1 MAQDILKSIKERI
14 LILDGA
20 MGTMIQRYKLT
31 EADYRGESYKNHASP
46 LKGNND
52 ALSIS
57 QPQIIEEIHLK
68 YLEAGADIIETNT
81 FNSTRISMADY
92 HFEGEVRRLN
102 LESVRV
108 ARLAADKT
116 TAKTPNKPRY
126 VAGAVGPTSKT
137 ASLSPKVSD
146 PGYRAVTFDD
156 LVSSYAEQ
164 IEALIE
170 GGVDLLLI
178 ETVFDTLNSK
188 AAIFATQQT
197 FQKMGKE
204 VPVIV
209 SGTIT
214 DKSGRTLSGQTTEA
228 FWNSISH
235 GQSLSASDASHQP
248 APQFHLASDAAHQP
262 AKNFFFGAGLNCALG
277 AHELEPYIKEMAR
290 VATCYVSVYPNAGLP
305 NQFGE
310 YDETPDET
318 AAFIKPW
325 AQKGYINIIGGC
337 CGTTPE
343 HIAAMAKAV
352 EGCKPRELPKSNQL
366 THLSGLEPVT
376 LRPEIAFVN
385 IGERTNVTGS
395 PKFARYVKEGN
406 WEEALKI
413 AKQQVESGAMII
425 DINMDEG
432 LLDSEALM
440 TQFMNLVAA
449 EPEISKVPIMV
460 DSSKWSVIEA
470 GLKCMQGRGIVNSIS
485 LKEGEEELIKRA
497 KKIRGYGAAMVLMA
511 FDEKGQADTYEKRTQ
526 ILTRSFKILTE
537 KAGIAPEDIFFDPNV
552 LPIGTGLEEHA
563 NYAVDFIETC
573 KFLKNLSPK
582 SHITG
587 GISNLSFG
595 FRGKNEIREAIHA
608 VFLYHAI
615 KAGLDS
621 GIVNPG
627 LLRVYSDVP
636 KDLLE
641 LSEDLVLNRNP
652 NATEALLKYAET
664 HSEEK
669 KDPAKVLEWRTKP
682 VRERLTHALV
692 NGIADFVEP
701 DLDEVIPLYPAA
713 LEIIEGPLM
722 EGMKVVGDLFGE
734 GKMFLPQ
741 VVKSA
746 RVMKKAVAHL
756 TPLIEAQK
764 KVGSKAGKV
773 IMATVKGDV
782 HDIGKNIVGVVLGC
796 NGYDIVD
803 LGVMVPLEKILEEAE
818 KQKADIIGLSG
829 LITPSLDEMVYVAQ
843 EMESRKLKTPL
854 LIGGATTSERHTAV
868 KIDPMYS
875 GPVIHVT
882 DASRSVGVCQE
893 ILNEIRRG
901 AYADSF
907 KTKYQKLRD
916 DFAKNKGKIQLLS
929 LDDARANSVKL
940 NFAGTAKP
948 SWLGNKSFHNWD
960 LAELRKYIDWTPF
973 FQTWELAGKYPAIL
987 EDKVIGAEAKKL
999 FDDAQKM
1006 LDKMIAGRWVSAHAT
1021 VGFYEAARDGDDI
1034 DLYYL
1039 PSSDKTD
1046 SGKSQRKPLETFCTL
1061 RQQGVVSGQPD
1072 KALADYIAP
1081 KESNVK
1087 DYVGFFIS
1095 TAGVGLE
1102 KKVAEF
1108 EKNHDDYN
1116 SILVKAL
1123 TDRFAEAFAEV
1134 LHEKVRKEWWGY
1146 AKDEKLTPEELIKEK
1161 YQGIRPAP
1169 GYPACPD
1176 HTEKAKLFKLLDGEK
1191 TAGVKLTEN
1200 FAMLPPSSVS
1210 GFYFAHPDSKYFAV
1224 GKINKDQIE
1233 DYARRK
1239 GVPIKEIER
1248 WLSPY
1253 LAY

>member
-1 MAQDILKSIKERI
+1 MDQKVLKAIKERI

-20 MGTMIQRYKLT
+20 MGTMIQRYKLG
-31 EADYRGESYKNHASP
+31 ESDYRGSTYKNHAHP

-52 ALSIS
+52 ALSVS

-81 FNSTRISMADY
+81 FNATRISMADY
-92 HFEGEVRRLN
+92 HFEAEVRKLN
-102 LESVRV
+102 LESARV
-108 ARLAADKT
+108 ARLAADKM
-116 TAKTPNKPRY
+116 TAKTPHKPRF

-156 LVSSYAEQ
+156 LVASYAEQ

-170 GGVDLLLI
+170 GGVDMLLI

-188 AAIFATQQT
+188 AAIFAAQQT
-197 FQKMGKE
+197 FQKAGKTL
-204 VPVIV
+204 PLLV

-235 GQSLSASDASHQP
+235 GNL
-248 APQFHLASDAAHQP
+248 LC
-262 AKNFFFGAGLNCALG
+262 AGLNCALG
-277 AHELEPYIKEMAR
+277 AQELEPYIKEMAR

-310 YDETPDET
+310 YDETPEQT

-325 AQKGYINIIGGC
+325 AQKGYINLIGGC

-352 EGCKPRELPKSNQL
+352 EGCKPRQLPNSDHL

-395 PKFARYVKEGN
+395 PKFMKFIKEGN

-440 TQFMNLVAA
+440 TQFMNLVAS

-485 LKEGEEELIKRA
+485 LKEGEAELIRRA
-497 KKIRGYGAAMVLMA
+497 KLIRSYGAAMVLMA
-511 FDEKGQADTYEKRTQ
+511 FNEQGQADTYEKRTS

-537 KAGIAPEDIFFDPNV
+537 QANIAPEDIFFDPNV

-573 KFLKNLSPK
+573 KYLKNLSPR

-636 KDLLE
+636 KDLLD

-722 EGMKVVGDLFGE
+722 DGMKIVGDLFGE

-764 KVGSKAGKV
+764 KKGSTIGKV

-803 LGVMVPLEKILEEAE
+803 LGVMVPLEKILEEAA

-893 ILNEIRRG
+893 LLSESRRD
-901 AYADSF
+901 AYSATF
-907 KTKYQKLRD
+907 KTKYAKLRS
-916 DFAKNKGKIQLLS
+916 DFEKNRGKIQLRTLE
-929 LDDARANSVKL
+929 DARANGWKGDWL
-940 NFAGTAKP
+940 HAEAGHTCDIHKSPLITKP
-948 SWLGNKSFHNWD
+948 SWLGVKAFHDWD
-960 LAELRKYIDWTPF
+960 LKEIRKYIDWTPF
-973 FQTWELAGKYPAIL
+973 FQTWELMGKYPAIF
-987 EDKVIGAEAKKL
+987 EDKVIGVEAKKL
-999 FDDAQKM
+999 FDDAQEM
-1006 LDKMIAGRWVSAHAT
+1006 LEIMVEEKWVSAHAAI
-1021 VGFYEAARDGDDI
+1021 GFFPAAREGDDI
-1034 DLYYL
+1034 ELFED
-1039 PSSDKTD
+1039 DTHK
-1046 SGKSQRKPLETFCTL
+1046 KIVETFCTL
-1061 RQQGVVSGQPD
+1061 RQQGVVNGIPNF
-1072 KALADYIAP
+1072 ALADFIAP
-1081 KESNVK
+1081 KETGVK
-1087 DYVGFFIS
+1087 DYMGFFVS

-1102 KKVAEF
+1102 KHVERF
-1108 EKNHDDYN
+1108 EKDHDDYK

-1134 LHEKVRKEWWGY
+1134 LHEKVRREWWGY
-1146 AKDEKLTPEELIKEK
+1146 AKNERFTTEQLIKEE
-1161 YQGIRPAP
+1161 YDGIRPAP
-1169 GYPACPD
+1169 GYPACPE

-1191 TAGVKLTEN
+1191 NTGVKLTEN
-1200 FAMLPPSSVS
+1200 FAMWPASSVS
-1210 GFYFAHPDSKYFAV
+1210 GFYFAHPESKYFAV

-1239 GVPIKEIER
+1239 GMPVKEVER

>member
-1 MAQDILKSIKERI
+1 MAENILNSIKSRI
-14 LILDGA
+14 LVLDGA
-20 MGTMIQRYKLT
+20 MGTMIQRYKLL
-31 EADYRGESYKNHASP
+31 EDDYRGQAYKSHPSP

-52 ALSIS
+52 ALVVT
-57 QPQIIEEIHLK
+57 QPHIIEEIHTK
-68 YLEAGADIIETNT
+68 YLEAGADIIETNS
-81 FNSTRISMADY
+81 FNANRVSMADY
-92 HFEGEVRRLN
+92 GFEGEVHRIN
-102 LESVRV
+102 LEAARV
-108 ARLAADKT
+108 ARLAADKM
-116 TAKTPNKPRY
+116 TAKTPNKPRF
-126 VAGAVGPTSKT
+126 VAGAVGPTTKT

-146 PGYRAVTFDD
+146 PAFRAVTFDE
-156 LVSSYAEQ
+156 LVSAYSEQ

-170 GGVDLLLI
+170 GKVDVILI
-178 ETVFDTLNSK
+178 ETVFDTLNAK
-188 AAIFATQQT
+188 AAIFAAQQT
-197 FQKMGKE
+197 FIKVGKE
-204 VPVIV
+204 LPLIV

-235 GQSLSASDASHQP
+235 GKL
-248 APQFHLASDAAHQP
+248 LA
-262 AKNFFFGAGLNCALG
+262 AGLNCALG
-277 AHELEPYIKEMAR
+277 AQELEQYVKEMSR
-290 VATCYVSVYPNAGLP
+290 VATCFVSVYPNAGLP

-310 YDETPDET
+310 YDELAEQT

-325 AQKGYINIIGGC
+325 AEKGYINIIGGC
-337 CGTTPE
+337 CGTTPD
-343 HIAAMAKAV
+343 HIRAMAQAV
-352 EGCKPRELPKSNQL
+352 AGFKPRQIPASDHL

-395 PKFARYVKEGN
+395 PKFAKFVKEGN

-440 TQFMNLVAA
+440 TQFMNMVAS

-485 LKEGEEELIKRA
+485 LKEGEVELIRRA
-497 KKIRGYGAAMVLMA
+497 KLIRSYGAAMVLMA
-511 FDEKGQADTYEKRTQ
+511 FDEQGQADTYEKRTS
-526 ILTRSFKILTE
+526 ILTRSFKVLTE
-537 KAGIAPEDIFFDPNV
+537 RADIAPEDIFFDPNV

-573 KFLKNLSPK
+573 KYLKKLSPR

-587 GISNLSFG
+587 GVSNLSFG

-615 KAGLDS
+615 KAGMDS

-627 LLRVYSDVP
+627 LLHVYSDIP
-636 KDLLE
+636 ADLLK
-641 LSEDLVLNRNP
+641 LAEDLVLNRDP
-652 NATEALLKYAET
+652 NATEALLKYAEKIQNQEPGT
-664 HSEEK
+664 K
-669 KDPAKVLEWRTKP
+669 NQVKEWRTKP

-701 DLDEVIPLYPAA
+701 DLDEVISLYPTA

-722 EGMKVVGDLFGE
+722 DGMKVVGDLFGE

-764 KVGSKAGKV
+764 KVGAKAGKV

-803 LGVMVPLEKILEEAE
+803 LGVMVPLEKILDEAK
-818 KQKADIIGLSG
+818 KQNANIIGLSG
-829 LITPSLDEMVYVAQ
+829 LITPSLDEMVFVAQ

-893 ILNEIRRG
+893 LLSEARRD
-901 AYADSF
+901 AYAQTF
-907 KTKYQKLRD
+907 KVKYQKLRD
-916 DFAKNKGKIQLLS
+916 DFEKNRGRIQLRS
-929 LDDARANSVKL
+929 LDEARDQGAKL
-940 NFAGTAKP
+940 NFAGNCAPVKP
-948 SWLGNKSFHNWD
+948 SWLGIKSFHDWD
-960 LAELRKYIDWTPF
+960 LAEIRKYIDWTPF
-973 FQTWELAGKYPAIL
+973 FQTWELAGRYPTIL
-987 EDKVIGAEAKKL
+987 EDKVVGKEAKKL
-999 FDDAQKM
+999 FDDAQEM
-1006 LDKMIAGRWVSAHAT
+1006 LDQMVKEKWVSAHAT
-1021 VGFYEAARDGDDI
+1021 IGFFEAARDQDDI
-1034 DLYYL
+1034 RIF
-1039 PSSDKTD
+1039 SN
-1046 SGKSQRKPLETFCTL
+1046 GKPVEIFCTL
-1061 RQQGVVSGQPD
+1061 RQQGVVSGQPN
-1072 KALADYIAP
+1072 KALADFIAP
-1081 KESNVK
+1081 AN
-1087 DYVGFFIS
+1087 DYMGFFVS
-1095 TAGVGLE
+1095 TAGVGVE
-1102 KKVAEF
+1102 KHIERF
-1108 EKNHDDYN
+1108 EKDHDDYK

-1123 TDRFAEAFAEV
+1123 ADRFAEAFTEL
-1134 LHEKVRKEWWGY
+1134 LHERVRKEWWGY
-1146 AKDEKLTPEELIKEK
+1146 AKNENLTPEQLIKEE
-1161 YQGIRPAP
+1161 YDGIRPAP
-1169 GYPACPD
+1169 GYPACPE
-1176 HTEKAKLFKLLDGEK
+1176 HTEKAKLFKLLDAEK
-1191 TAGVKLTEN
+1191 NCGVKLTEN
-1200 FAMLPPSSVS
+1200 FAMWPASSVS
-1210 GFYFAHPDSKYFAV
+1210 GFYFAHPESQYFAV
-1224 GKINKDQIE
+1224 GKIAKDQIE

-1239 GVPIKEIER
+1239 GMPVKEVER

>member
-1 MAQDILKSIKERI
+1 MERNILKSIKERI

-20 MGTMIQRYKLT
+20 MGTMIQRYKLS
-31 EADYRGESYKNHASP
+31 EADYRGDFYKNHPSP

-57 QPQIIEEIHLK
+57 QPQIIEAIHLK

-81 FNSTRISMADY
+81 FNATRISMADY
-92 HFEGEVRRLN
+92 GFESQVRKLN
-102 LESVRV
+102 IESVRV
-108 ARLAADKT
+108 ARLAADKI
-116 TAKTPNKPRY
+116 TAKTPNKPRF
-126 VAGAVGPTSKT
+126 VAGAIGPTSKT

-197 FQKMGKE
+197 FLKVGKE
-204 VPVIV
+204 LPVIV

-214 DKSGRTLSGQTTEA
+214 DRSGRTLSGQTTEA

-235 GQSLSASDASHQP
+235 GNL
-248 APQFHLASDAAHQP
+248 LC
-262 AKNFFFGAGLNCALG
+262 AGLNCALG
-277 AHELEPYIKEMAR
+277 AKELEPYIKEMSR

-310 YDETPDET
+310 YDETPEET
-318 AAFIKPW
+318 AELIKPW
-325 AQKGYINIIGGC
+325 AEKGYINLIGGC

-352 EGCKPRELPKSNQL
+352 QGCKPRELPKSDHL

-395 PKFARYVKEGN
+395 PKFARFVKEGN

-440 TQFMNLVAA
+440 TQFMNLVAS

-485 LKEGEEELIKRA
+485 LKEGEAELIRRA
-497 KKIRGYGAAMVLMA
+497 KIIRSYGAAMVLMA
-511 FDEKGQADTYEKRTQ
+511 FDEQGQADTYEKRTQ

-552 LPIGTGLEEHA
+552 LPIGTGLEEHS

-573 KFLKNLSPK
+573 KFLKNLSPH

-664 HSEEK
+664 HSEER

-722 EGMKVVGDLFGE
+722 DGMKIVGDLFGE

-764 KVGSKAGKV
+764 KKGSTIGKV

-803 LGVMVPLEKILEEAE
+803 LGVMVPLEKILEEAT

-893 ILNEIRRG
+893 LLSEARRD
-901 AYADSF
+901 AYAATF
-907 KTKYQKLRD
+907 KTKYQKLRE
-916 DFAKNKGKIQLLS
+916 DFEKNRGKIQLRP
-929 LDDARANSVKL
+929 LDEARANGAKL
-940 NFAGTAKP
+940 NFTSPVKP
-948 SWLGNKSFHNWD
+948 SWIGVKSFHDWD
-960 LAELRKYIDWTPF
+960 LAEIRKYIDWTPF
-973 FQTWELAGKYPAIL
+973 FQTWELAGRYPAIF
-987 EDKVIGAEAKKL
+987 EDKKIGVEAKKL
-999 FDDAQKM
+999 FDDAQVM
-1006 LDKMIAGRWVSAHAT
+1006 LDQMVKEKWVSAHAAI
-1021 VGFYEAARDGDDI
+1021 GFFSAAREGDDI
-1034 DLYYL
+1034 EIFED
-1039 PSSDKTD
+1039 DTHK
-1046 SGKSQRKPLETFCTL
+1046 KVIEMFCTL
-1061 RQQGVVSGQPD
+1061 RQQGVVGGQPNH
-1072 KALADYIAP
+1072 ALADFIAT
-1081 KESNVK
+1081 KESGIK
-1087 DYVGFFIS
+1087 DYMGFFVS
-1095 TAGVGLE
+1095 TGGVGVE
-1102 KKVAEF
+1102 KHAARF
-1108 EKNHDDYN
+1108 EKDHDDYK

-1123 TDRFAEAFAEV
+1123 ADRFAEAFAEL

-1146 AKDEKLTPEELIKEK
+1146 AKNEKFTTEQLIKEE
-1161 YQGIRPAP
+1161 YDGIRPAP
-1169 GYPACPD
+1169 GYPACPE
-1176 HTEKAKLFKLLDGEK
+1176 HTEKAKLFKLLDAEK
-1191 TAGVKLTEN
+1191 NSGVKLTEN
-1200 FAMLPPSSVS
+1200 FAMWPASSVS
-1210 GFYFAHPDSKYFAV
+1210 GFYFSHPDSKYFAV
-1224 GKINKDQIE
+1224 GKINKDQID

-1239 GVPIKEIER
+1239 GMPVKEIER

>member
-1 MAQDILKSIKERI
+1 
-14 LILDGA
+14 

-31 EADYRGESYKNHASP
+31 EADYRGDPYKNHPSP

-52 ALSIS
+52 ALSVS
-57 QPQIIEEIHLK
+57 KPEVIEAIHLK
-68 YLEAGADIIETNT
+68 YLEAGSDIIETNT
-81 FNSTRISMADY
+81 FNATRISMADY
-92 HFEGEVRRLN
+92 GFEGEVRRLN

-108 ARLAADKT
+108 ARLAADKM
-116 TAKTPNKPRY
+116 TAKTPNKPRF

-156 LVSSYAEQ
+156 LVSSYSEQ

-178 ETVFDTLNSK
+178 ETVFDTLNAK
-188 AAIFATQQT
+188 AALFATQQT
-197 FQKMGKE
+197 FIKMGKE
-204 VPVIV
+204 LPVIV

-235 GQSLSASDASHQP
+235 GRL
-248 APQFHLASDAAHQP
+248 LA
-262 AKNFFFGAGLNCALG
+262 AGLNCALG
-277 AHELEPYIKEMAR
+277 AQELEQYVKEMSR

-310 YDETPDET
+310 YDELAEQT

-325 AQKGYINIIGGC
+325 AEKGYINIIGGC
-337 CGTTPE
+337 CGTTPD
-343 HIAAMAKAV
+343 HIRAMAQAV
-352 EGCKPRELPKSNQL
+352 EGFKPRQIPASDHL

-395 PKFARYVKEGN
+395 PKFARFVKEGN

-413 AKQQVESGAMII
+413 AKQQVEAGAMII

-440 TQFMNLVAA
+440 TQFMNLVAS

-485 LKEGEEELIKRA
+485 LKEGEEELIRRA
-497 KKIRGYGAAMVLMA
+497 KLIRSYGAAMVLMA
-511 FDEKGQADTYEKRTQ
+511 FDEQGQADTYEKRTS

-537 KAGIAPEDIFFDPNV
+537 KADIAPEDIFFDPNV

-573 KFLKNLSPK
+573 KYLKKLSPH

-595 FRGKNEIREAIHA
+595 FRGKNEIREANHA

-627 LLRVYSDVP
+627 LMRVYSDVP

-722 EGMKVVGDLFGE
+722 DGMKIVGDLFGE

-764 KVGSKAGKV
+764 KKGSTIGKV
-773 IMATVKGDV
+773 LMATVKGDV

-803 LGVMVPLEKILEEAE
+803 LGVMVPLEKILEEAQ

-843 EMESRKLKTPL
+843 EMEARKLKTPL

-893 ILNEIRRG
+893 LLSEARRD
-901 AYADSF
+901 AYAATF
-907 KTKYQKLRD
+907 KTKYAKLRE
-916 DFAKNKGKIQLLS
+916 DFEKNRGKIQLRTLEE
-929 LDDARANSVKL
+929 ARANGL
-940 NFAGTAKP
+940 NLFFSGLGPRASGPSKSPEPGAPRPEITKP
-948 SWLGNKSFHNWD
+948 TWLGAKSFHDWD
-960 LAELRKYIDWTPF
+960 LAEIRKYIDWTPF
-973 FQTWELAGKYPAIL
+973 FQTWELAGRYPAIF
-987 EDKVIGAEAKKL
+987 EDKVVGKEAKKL
-999 FDDAQKM
+999 FDDAQVM
-1006 LDKMIAGRWVSAHAT
+1006 LDQMVKEKWVSAHAT
-1021 VGFYEAARDGDDI
+1021 IGFFEAARDQDDI
-1034 DLYYL
+1034 KIF
-1039 PSSDKTD
+1039 SN
-1046 SGKSQRKPLETFCTL
+1046 GKQIETFCTL
-1061 RQQGVVSGQPD
+1061 RQQGVVSGQPN
-1072 KALADYIAP
+1072 KALADFIAP
-1081 KESNVK
+1081 PKENK
-1087 DYVGFFIS
+1087 AADYMGLFVS

-1102 KKVAEF
+1102 KHVARF
-1108 EKNHDDYN
+1108 EKDHDDYK

-1123 TDRFAEAFAEV
+1123 ADRFAEAFTEL
-1134 LHEKVRKEWWGY
+1134 LHERVRKEWWGY
-1146 AKDEKLTPEELIKEK
+1146 AKNENFTPEQLIKEA
-1161 YQGIRPAP
+1161 YDGIRPAP
-1169 GYPACPD
+1169 GYPACPE
-1176 HTEKAKLFKLLDGEK
+1176 HTEKAKLFKLLDAEK
-1191 TAGVKLTEN
+1191 NCGVKLTEN
-1200 FAMLPPSSVS
+1200 FAMWPASSVS
-1210 GFYFAHPDSKYFAV
+1210 GFYFAHPESQYFAV

-1233 DYARRK
+1233 DYAKRK
-1239 GVPIKEIER
+1239 GMPIKETER